1 MGPPTRINET
11 RLSVIELVLEMLEG
25 ESVVEDA
32 NFKMSG

>member
-1 MGPPTRINET
+1 VIGET
-11 RLSVIELVLEMLEG
+11 FTVELVLEMLEG